1 MKLNNK
7 TGLVHPAKFVVSP
20 NCDDRPQG
28 VPIELLVLHCISLPP
43 GCFGGPFIEQL
54 FCNCL
59 DPRQH
64 EYFSEVCT
72 LKVSAHFLIRRDGEL
87 IQFVPTHMRA
97 WHAGQSHYE
106 NRNNVNDFSV
116 GIELEGADD
125 RPFEDVQYDT
135 LVKLTKVLMAVY
147 PQIRKSN
154 LVGHSDIAPGRK
166 TDPGDYFDWAHYLD
180 QLG

>member
-1 MKLNNK
+1 MELHKK
-7 TGLVHPAKFVVSP
+7 TGLVHPARFVASP

-28 VPIELLVLHCISLPP
+28 VSVEVLVLHCISLPP
-43 GCFGGPFIEQL
+43 GHFGGPFIEQL

-64 EYFSEVCT
+64 TYFSEISH

-97 WHAGQSHYE
+97 WHAGESLYKD
-106 NRNNVNDFSV
+106 RGNVNDFSV
-116 GIELEGADD
+116 GVELEGADD
-125 RPFEDVQYDT
+125 GPFEETQYD
-135 LVKLTKVLMAVY
+135 KLIQLTNVLMSTY
-147 PQIRKSN
+147 PAIQTSSLIA
-154 LVGHSDIAPGRK
+154 HSDIAPGRK
-166 TDPGDYFDWAHYLD
+166 TDPGDYFDWDRYLQ